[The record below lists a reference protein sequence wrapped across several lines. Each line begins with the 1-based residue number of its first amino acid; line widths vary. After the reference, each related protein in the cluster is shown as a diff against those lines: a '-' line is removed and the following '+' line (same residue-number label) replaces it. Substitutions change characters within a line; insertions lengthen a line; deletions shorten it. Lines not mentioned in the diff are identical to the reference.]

1 MWIKTIVLVGCVL
14 ATLGSEEQRSNN
26 KKKEDPRGKRNLQY
40 LAHHYNGPHSYLE
53 RRISTGS
60 QIPSLYHSQFFPGP
74 RSYSPYHKGRPHSLY
89 PPPYAVQME
98 PLVHYSQRDP
108 LYDTNTL
115 SLNADGQD
123 DLLTDN
129 NHLSENVYGPQKH
142 VVERPVYIKEP
153 EPIIEIIIK
162 ESNVTLPPP
171 PAPPTPPPKKKE
183 QVQVFYVK
191 YKKNPNGHGKES
203 VIYDKP
209 IPAISQPVPE
219 EHEEPQPYHH
229 HHQEVVTS
237 PPPPSTTLRTIIR
250 PDSETYHSPSGVK
263 VTFGKESF
271 DYDKRSSKPEDLK
284 ASPGDHRSIQFP
296 QGRQLSSFPPSV
308 PRRPSNH
315 NFNPSTNSRQ
325 PQPYRPF
332 NFFRQQTQN
341 FRPNPQQYSTLPKF
355 PEFSQ
360 PPKTSQRF
368 PPPRPVP
375 PQFQRQPVPYQPFE
389 ALRTQPPIQFRPQ
402 THFPV
407 TQSPITEKPHFNQFR
422 QQFNQA
428 KPPSSQYHT
437 LPQFQQE
444 NNFPQ
449 RPEPQFQQ
457 PQQRPEPQFQQP
469 QQRPEHFQQPQFQQ
483 PSIIPPGGEL
493 IQSLPK
499 FEQHISVSEPSPSQF
514 QYQPQSKKQEPQQQ
528 FQYQPQPKQPEP
540 QQQFQYQ
547 TQPKPQEPQQQFQ
560 YQQKT
565 KQPEFQY
572 QQQPKQEFQY
582 QQQPKQEFK
591 YQQQQSSVQVEKPK
605 QHQHSPD
612 QLQQQLREAN
622 AFQESIRHSSPQFFN
637 FQQPQYYQ
645 TSPKP
650 TTPRP
655 TTSTTTQ
662 EPEKPST
669 TTKDPKVLN
678 AQLPDEVPD
687 DLRQQLLSSGILN
700 NADISVLDYDKVGD
714 IPLSAL
720 PPDQLA
726 NFYSAGGAQQIAAGS
741 EPVPAVADRQFEA
754 EASEIHEVTAK
765 PEVQMKV
772 VRYDPE
778 SDRGQQ
784 VQEAYV
790 KNDATQVEPV
800 VLNDEK
806 YNRYLPL
813 KVSGAQFPI
822 PDVPELKGKKIS
834 SVVVLAP
841 VKYDFASSRQ
851 TRDAKEVELVEGQFL
866 KELLEDPSTENFKRF
881 LENENRTRS
890 DRQAVILLVTGPNEA
905 KEREI
910 FMYDLATQT
919 VSKLNGELSS
929 AFVNAAE
936 ANSLKD
942 TKASASEIVETRV
955 PVIDPQSDLETEASE
970 NLESFVDVSGIPVD
984 DDLTASETRHSKTGV

>member
-14 ATLGSEEQRSNN
+14 ATLGAEEQRS

-40 LAHHYNGPHSYLE
+40 LAHHYNGPHSYRLE

-74 RSYSPYHKGRPHSLY
+74 RSYSPYHK
-89 PPPYAVQME
+89 
-98 PLVHYSQRDP
+98 
-108 LYDTNTL
+108 
-115 SLNADGQD
+115 DGQD

-191 YKKNPNGHGKES
+191 YKKNPNGHGKET
-203 VIYDKP
+203 VVYDKP

-219 EHEEPQPYHH
+219 EHEEPQTYHH

-284 ASPGDHRSIQFP
+284 ASPGDHRSVQFP

-315 NFNPSTNSRQ
+315 NFNPSTNTRQ

-332 NFFRQQTQN
+332 NFFRQQN
-341 FRPNPQQYSTLPKF
+341 YPRPNPQQYSTLPKF
-355 PEFSQ
+355 PEFPQ
-360 PPKTSQRF
+360 PSKTNQRF

-402 THFPV
+402 THFPI
-407 TQSPITEKPHFNQFR
+407 TQAPPITEKPVHFNQFR
-422 QQFNQA
+422 PQ
-428 KPPSSQYHT
+428 KPSGQQYHT
-437 LPQFQQE
+437 LPQFHQEPSHNFQQRPIE
-444 NNFPQ
+444 AQFHQ
-449 RPEPQFQQ
+449 RPEPQPQFQQPQQRPEPQHQPQFQQPQQRPEPQHQPQFQQ
-457 PQQRPEPQFQQP
+457 PQQRPEPQFQQ
-469 QQRPEHFQQPQFQQ
+469 QFHNQ

-499 FEQHISVSEPSPSQF
+499 FEQHISVSEPSSSQFQYKQQEPQQQF
-514 QYQPQSKKQEPQQQ
+514 QYQPQSKQQKPQQQ
-528 FQYQPQPKQPEP
+528 FQYQPQPKQQEP
-540 QQQFQYQ
+540 QQQFQYRP
-547 TQPKPQEPQQQFQ
+547 QPKQQEPQQQFQ
-560 YQQKT
+560 YQS
-565 KQPEFQY
+565 
-572 QQQPKQEFQY
+572 QPKQQEFQY
-582 QQQPKQEFK
+582 QP
-591 YQQQQSSVQVEKPK
+591 QQSSIQLEKPK
-605 QHQHSPD
+605 QQQPQHSPD

-637 FQQPQYYQ
+637 FQQPQHNYFQ
-645 TSPKP
+645 TS

-655 TTSTTTQ
+655 TTPTSTTTQ

-726 NFYSAGGAQQIAAGS
+726 NFYSAGGAQQIGAGS
-741 EPVPAVADRQFEA
+741 EPVPAVAERQFDA
-754 EASEIHEVTAK
+754 EASEIHAVTAK

-790 KNDATQVEPV
+790 KDDATQVEPV
-800 VLNDEK
+800 VLNDDK

-841 VKYDFASSRQ
+841 VKYDFSSSRQ
-851 TRDAKEVELVEGQFL
+851 TRDAKEEEVELVEGQFL
-866 KELLEDPSTENFKRF
+866 KELLENPSKENFKKF

-890 DRQAVILLVTGPNEA
+890 DRQAVILLVTGPNEEA
-905 KEREI
+905 KDREI

-936 ANSLKD
+936 ANSVKD

-955 PVIDPQSDLETEASE
+955 PYDLETEASE
-970 NLESFVDVSGIPVD
+970 HVASFVDVSGTPLD
-984 DDLTASETRHSKTGV
+984 DDLTASETRVSKTGGAP